1 MRGSRSRGCHERP
14 AFRVIRPPELVG
26 RAEKR
31 EPALQHEIGR
41 AQRLNSS
48 HDQISYAV
56 FCLKKKKR
64 LTKLRI
70 KSEENTCKKKSR
82 QKFVCSILVLI
93 SLHTRVNAIHS
104 IEHTNRGVILMR
116 HSITI

>member
-56 FCLKKKKR
+56 FCLKKKNTTSELQSRSDLVCR
-64 LTKLRI
+64 LLL
-70 KSEENTCKKKSR
+70 EKKDTQEQVTQRETARLSCVGGRWSR
-82 QKFVCSILVLI
+82 VQPDDIAVG
-93 SLHTRVNAIHS
+93 A
-104 IEHTNRGVILMR
+104 
-116 HSITI
+116 